1 MRLSLAGTK
10 FDNRFLPSFTE
21 FYRVFNGFDWVVQ
34 GLLGC
39 DEVFTELDWVL
50 PGLNGYGWVQQCFT
64 GFRWGFTEFYRVL
77 PSFTE
82 LYRVFMGFYRVWLDS
97 TRFHRVLMRFPQV
110 GLGLSRIL
118 FVCCFFYRV
127 LVGFCRWSARV
138 RRLGDSAR
146 RRQPKQ
152 KRRTKSD
159 VMAKATLSLSLFLV
173 RAVEPW
179 HGFFLWHDN
188 RNKRRK
194 GPYTLTHTHTRTHDR
209 QPPMA

>member
-118 FVCCFFYRV
+118 FVCCFFLPSFSGFLSV
-127 LVGFCRWSARV
+127 VGPSAASGRLCQTTAAKAKTTHQV
-138 RRLGDSAR
+138 RRNG
-146 RRQPKQ
+146 
-152 KRRTKSD
+152 KSNS
-159 VMAKATLSLSLFLV
+159 LSLSLSG
-173 RAVEPW
+173 AC
-179 HGFFLWHDN
+179 
-188 RNKRRK
+188 RR
-194 GPYTLTHTHTRTHDR
+194 TL
-209 QPPMA
+209 AWIFSLA